1 MSELIQM
8 AKGARVS
15 PAEMQAITA
24 TKTSNV
30 QHARGHNA
38 MILFVEFVTGSGTFS
53 VKVQG
58 GTPNNAAFIDVYK
71 EDGNAMTIA
80 SATASKAI
88 VLKGIPEYFKIV
100 ATEDSNG
107 ATINVHYELFTI

>member
-1 MSELIQM
+1 MELIQM
-8 AKGARVS
+8 AKGAIVS
-15 PAEMQAITA
+15 PTELQSITA
-24 TKTSNV
+24 TTTSNV
-30 QHARGHNA
+30 QRARGHNA
-38 MILFVEFVTGSGTFS
+38 MIMYVEFVTGSGTWS

-58 GTPNNAAFIDVYK
+58 AIAGNGTFIDVYK

-88 VLKGIPEYFKIV
+88 VFKGIPEHFKIV

-107 ATINVHYELFTI
+107 ATIKVHYELFTI